1 MVALLL
7 IAMMYFLGVYSERT
21 GFVEQVLDPGIKRI
35 THPVLNAFRGK
46 PPVVPQL
53 RIVVSEEDLDSL
65 RAVREHALLE
75 GWLGQEG
82 NPRFACVV
90 EADGVR
96 MTGRLNLKEGPSDR
110 LRDRHW
116 PYHVRLDD
124 GRTVQDMQGFDLQPV
139 RDGRSLHAWMF
150 SQALVHLGLPSFLHA
165 FTDVRLNGRD
175 QGLYVMEGRLDTTAL
190 RRWGRGS
197 GPVMRFDDGLLEST
211 RKAGSQRHFQSDPG
225 PQGDWMAAPIL
236 ALRMQQVMDDPTSA
250 QRFRQAMQTM
260 ELFRAGRL
268 PATAV
273 MDGERLA
280 QLLALGD
287 VLGAQGTTSWW
298 NLRFLADSLSG
309 RLLALPQR
317 YIAGEPIST
326 LQVLRSPEP
335 IRFPALGSDFHQRVF
350 GDSLLYMD
358 YMAYLD
364 TFSAPGWVEDL
375 LLGMAPALSAQERIV
390 GGEIPTAGLD
400 RTILEHCRTVVRQN
414 LQPRDLMLAYTQTQ
428 QGPRRRIAMANVHA
442 LPVVVHGHVIKGDT
456 IPWAKPLI
464 LWPRERDRPLT
475 YTHTTIDLAASPD
488 GTPELL
494 AGILGLPAT
503 RSIPVRT
510 WSTISAN

>member
-1 MVALLL
+1 M
-7 IAMMYFLGVYSERT
+7 
-21 GFVEQVLDPGIKRI
+21 
-35 THPVLNAFRGK
+35 
-46 PPVVPQL
+46 
-53 RIVVSEEDLDSL
+53 DSL

-75 GWLGQEG
+75 GWLSKEG

-90 EADGVR
+90 ETDGEH
-96 MTGRLNLKEGPSDR
+96 MTGMLNLKEGPADR
-110 LRDRHW
+110 LRDKHW
-116 PYHVRLDD
+116 PYHLLLDE
-124 GRTVQDMQGFDLQPV
+124 GWTAQDMQGFDLQPV

-150 SQALVHLGLPSFLHA
+150 GQALAQLGLPSFLYA
-165 FTDVRLNGRD
+165 FTDVRINGRD

-190 RRWGRGS
+190 QRWGRGN

-211 RKAGSQRHFQSDPG
+211 RKAGAQRHFQSDPG
-225 PQGDWMAAPIL
+225 PQGDWMAAPIQ
-236 ALRMQQVMDDPTSA
+236 ALRMQQVMEDPTSA
-250 QRFRQAMQTM
+250 QRYRQAMQTM
-260 ELFRAGRL
+260 EMFRAGRL

-273 MDGERLA
+273 MDGDRLA

-298 NLRFLADSLSG
+298 NLRFLSDSLSG

-326 LQVLRSPEP
+326 LQALRSPEP
-335 IRFPALGSDFHQRVF
+335 IRFPALGSDFHQRMF
-350 GDSLLYMD
+350 GDSLLYRD
-358 YMAYLD
+358 YIAYLD
-364 TFSAPGWVEDL
+364 TFSTPGWLEDL
-375 LLGMAPALSAQERIV
+375 LLGMAPALAAQERIV
-390 GGEIPTAGLD
+390 GGEIPTAAFD

-414 LQPRDLMLAYTQTQ
+414 LQPRELMLAYTQTQ

-442 LPVVVHGHVIKGDT
+442 LPVVVHGYVINSDT
-456 IPWAKPLI
+456 IHWPKPII

-475 YTHTTIDLAASPD
+475 YTHTHIDLAAAPE

-494 AGILGLPAT
+494 ASILGLQERRA
-503 RSIPVRT
+503 IPVRT